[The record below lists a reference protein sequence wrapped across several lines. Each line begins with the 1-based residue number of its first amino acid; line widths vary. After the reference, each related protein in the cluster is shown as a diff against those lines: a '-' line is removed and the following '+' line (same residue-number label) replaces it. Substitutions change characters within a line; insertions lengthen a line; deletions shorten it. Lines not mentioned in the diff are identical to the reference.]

1 MLLDNLCHDFFQDFK
16 PVHAA
21 AYMGDLDCLM
31 ALGEAGADLAA
42 PSKEGFTALSAP
54 FLNKNLTVEKI
65 KPIIDYLLA
74 NAQFGKAFEQ
84 NLGPKLSHKTYN
96 DYPSRSQPY

>member
-1 MLLDNLCHDFFQDFK
+1 MVTKLCHYFVQDFK

-54 FLNKNLTVEKI
+54 FLNKNLTAEKI
-65 KPIIDYLLA
+65 KPVIDYLLA
-74 NAQFGKAFEQ
+74 NAQFGRV
-84 NLGPKLSHKTYN
+84 LSRIWFL
-96 DYPSRSQPY
+96 S